1 MEIGGKIIHLESVDS
16 TNRMI
21 LSDEYRNMPSGTVMT
36 AEIQTAGRGRGNHLW
51 FSPRGGLYFSILLSA
66 ETHLNEYNKL
76 AIMIAH
82 TIRGRLL
89 KYSPNVDFRI
99 KWPNDVFADDKKIC
113 GILIQAKTRGDESRI
128 AIGIGINLNI
138 TEGDFPEEIG
148 RNAASLSHLT
158 EARIDPEKF
167 LAELLPEIENTHRLF
182 LAGGFEDLL
191 DEINIAL
198 YSKGRER
205 DFIVRGKTVNYR
217 ILGINP
223 DATLRV
229 YSPETGIISL
239 DMGDLK

>member
-1 MEIGGKIIHLESVDS
+1 MEIGGKIIRLKNVDS

-21 LSDEYRNMPSGTVMT
+21 LSDEYRHMPIGTVLT
-36 AEIQTAGRGRGNHLW
+36 AEIQTAGRGRGSNLW
-51 FSPRGGLYFSILLSA
+51 FSPHGGLYFSILLSA
-66 ETHLNEYNKL
+66 QEPLGNYNKL
-76 AIMIAH
+76 AIMIAY
-82 TIRGRLL
+82 TIRNKLM
-89 KYSPNVDFRI
+89 KFAQNADFRI
-99 KWPNDVFADDKKIC
+99 KWPNDVFADDRKIC
-113 GILIQAKTRGDESRI
+113 GILIQAKTRGEESRI

-138 TEGDFPEEIG
+138 AEGGFPEELG
-148 RNAASLSHLT
+148 RNAVSLSELT
-158 EARIDPEKF
+158 GAEIDSERF
-167 LAELLPEIENTHRLF
+167 LAELLPEIDDTNRAF
-182 LAGGFEDLL
+182 LAGGFESIL

-239 DMGDLK
+239 DMGELK